1 MQVTPTRVTLTREET
16 QGNINVT
23 STVPLGCVIQ
33 SDGSADPN
41 CFLDIEMN
49 VPRDPKKCEPVITG
63 VEIKNGQGVNCGL
76 RISHTDW
83 QMENSVNI
91 SFKDKME
98 YNLKRPD
105 GSFRIGMIIGEKNE
119 SPEWSGIKL
128 QDVYVHVCDFN
139 SCYRIIIVNY
149 VIWLLSYQNSV

>member
-1 MQVTPTRVTLTREET
+1 MQVTSTRVTLKREET
-16 QGNINVT
+16 QGNINVM

-63 VEIKNGQGVNCGL
+63 VEIKNGEGVNCGL
-76 RISHTDW
+76 RIFHTDW

-105 GSFRIGMIIGEKNE
+105 GSFRIGMIIGQKYE
-119 SPEWSGIKL
+119 SPE
-128 QDVYVHVCDFN
+128 
-139 SCYRIIIVNY
+139 
-149 VIWLLSYQNSV
+149 